1 MERYSM
7 LTIRG
12 FVQGEDEEVWLR
24 IGNVAYKEYDDFRP
38 STMEDM
44 EKAEKSPNF
53 DPTGRF
59 IAEWNGEPVGCVNAY
74 VDKKREEKRGFIR
87 RLAVIPEFRRR
98 GIGKTLVVK
107 AIESLKERGMKS
119 VQAWIEKDRVACK
132 SLFESMGFQLIRV
145 FSDMRMS
152 LDTIPSD
159 VGERKEVKMRVMQL
173 NMDDIKLLNW
183 LQNETF
189 KEHFNFRPETI
200 EETKYFVEKRPW
212 CDIAEYYFAYLD
224 NKPVGYV
231 GIGIDTKF
239 IKHKGIKRGWI
250 MTIGVLKSLRIK
262 GIGTLLMLHS
272 LKLLKAK
279 GMKEA
284 ELGVDDSNPTKAIEL
299 YRKVGF
305 KVVKKDLTYLKTIS

>member
-1 MERYSM
+1 M
-7 LTIRG
+7 LTLRG
-12 FVQGEDEEVWLR
+12 FVQGEDEEVWLKM
-24 IGNVAYKEYDDFRP
+24 GNAAYKEFDDFRP
-38 STMEDM
+38 STIEDM

-53 DPTGRF
+53 DPTEMC
-59 IAEWNGEPVGCVNAY
+59 IAEWNRKPVGCVNAF
-74 VDKKREEKRGFIR
+74 VDKKRKEKRGFIR
-87 RLAVIPEFRRR
+87 RLAVIPGFRRR
-98 GIGKTLVVK
+98 GIGKTLAVK

-119 VQAWIEKDRVACK
+119 VQAWIQKDWVAYK
-132 SLFESMGFQLIRV
+132 SLLESMGFQLTRV
-145 FSDMRMS
+145 FSNMRMS
-152 LDTIPSD
+152 LETVPSNI
-159 VGERKEVKMRVMQL
+159 GEHKEVKIRGMQL

-183 LQNETF
+183 LENETF

-224 NKPVGYV
+224 NNPVGHV

-250 MTIGVLKSLRIK
+250 MTLGVLKPLRVK
-262 GIGTLLMLHS
+262 GIGTSLMLHA

-279 GMKEA
+279 EMKEA

-299 YRKVGF
+299 YKKVGF
-305 KVVKKDLTYLKTIS
+305 KVVKKDLTYLKTLS